1 MAQFR
6 QFESTEAK
14 PSSLRTLNIAPSSTK
29 AKEPS
34 SPRET
39 KTAPSSPKS
48 KSSDDKKTRRTRRS
62 TISLLL
68 NKNTQTFQGV
78 TLAKA
83 LARNAKKRVQ
93 KKISR
98 GRLRKSRGRLRKRYE
113 ETRATL
119 IQKRVRSM
127 LVRMKK
133 QKKKQKKKKISTK
146 TVDQLMLR
154 RSRAR
159 SLLGA
164 EQEDTLIGNILT
176 KKISTKTVDQLM
188 LKRRPGASSLL
199 GTVPEK
205 SKHSRIEEVDRLMRL
220 RPETPALVALGTSDG
235 IRRNIAKID
244 SMVAKIKK
252 TLDKNEPARFRVGQ
266 HVVCWEKHRWV
277 PCTIQL
283 GGRNGQWVV
292 HDIHRQERVIDNVNV
307 MPTSYVEESLASI
320 LKTKVDEITATMK
333 IIGADQIK
341 SIHEAMLII
350 SAGLTKNITIRNNE
364 HNAII
369 QNLQNLDRQLA
380 HRLALIQNAA
390 TNRVAIV

>member
-1 MAQFR
+1 MSNLRTQMETDTPPSTPKKKPQFR
-6 QFESTEAK
+6 TFVQVVQVAK
-14 PSSLRTLNIAPSSTK
+14 YVAQNAR
-29 AKEPS
+29 
-34 SPRET
+34 
-39 KTAPSSPKS
+39 
-48 KSSDDKKTRRTRRS
+48 KKVA
-62 TISLLL
+62 
-68 NKNTQTFQGV
+68 Q
-78 TLAKA
+78 
-83 LARNAKKRVQ
+83 NAQ
-93 KKISR
+93 KKVHMNIKNVREERHKIYQENKATSIQNKATSIQRIVR
-98 GRLRKSRGRLRKRYE
+98 G
-113 ETRATL
+113 
-119 IQKRVRSM
+119 M
-127 LVRMKK
+127 LVRMKE
-133 QKKKQKKKKISTK
+133 QKKKQKNKKISTK

-154 RSRAR
+154 QSRAR

-164 EQEDTLIGNILT
+164 EQEDTLIGKIST

-252 TLDKNEPARFRVGQ
+252 TLDKNEPARFTVGQ
-266 HVVCWEKHRWV
+266 HVVCWVLPAGCQKHRWV
-277 PCTIQL
+277 PCTIQ
-283 GGRNGQWVV
+283 GGRNDQWVV
-292 HDIHRQERVIDNVNV
+292 HDIHHQQKIIKNVNV

-364 HNAII
+364 HNEII
-369 QNLQNLDRQLA
+369 RQLQNLDRQLA

-390 TNRVAIV
+390 TNQWHAATNQWQ

>member
-1 MAQFR
+1 MSQFRQFQQAKIKRPSGIVAQFR

-14 PSSLRTLNIAPSSTK
+14 EPSSLRTLNIAPSSTK

-48 KSSDDKKTRRTRRS
+48 KSSGDKKTRRTRRS

-93 KKISR
+93 KKMSR

-119 IQKRVRSM
+119 IQKRVRGM

-133 QKKKQKKKKISTK
+133 QKKKQKK
-146 TVDQLMLR
+146 
-154 RSRAR
+154 
-159 SLLGA
+159 
-164 EQEDTLIGNILT
+164 